1 MRIIRLF
8 SLLVCA
14 LACTHL
20 GAKVRLEPLF
30 SDNMVLQQKSDVK
43 IWGEDQAGKIIK
55 ITTSWNSKSY
65 TVQTDRNG
73 HWIATVSTPEAGGP
87 YNVTISDG
95 RPVVLN
101 NVLIGEVW
109 VCSGQSNMELMIGDK
124 VTGYQNEMAQA
135 DKYKN
140 VRLFHFEKTTDPAP
154 DSKVNAIRGGWQ
166 ECNGKNIED
175 FSAVAYYYARELS
188 IALGC
193 PIGVIETCWGGTPVE
208 AWTSAEALETIP
220 EFKDDIAKIKV
231 SGLSVNELRE
241 YYAREASQWDHKI
254 QISDPAAQWSR
265 TDFDDSSWKDLQS
278 PGYIEKQGEPNFDGI
293 YWQRKIVY
301 IPARWAGKDLKLDLA
316 MVDDNDFTY
325 FDGHLIGHTEGCRV
339 NRSYIVPGRYVHK
352 GNVAIAVKVI
362 DFRWN
367 AGIYGDPSM
376 LKLSLSDNDKISLVG
391 TWKYRTSLTLDQISP
406 APWNYSIKLNYPS
419 ALYNGMVNPLVNYA
433 IKGVIWYQGEANE
446 HNPAQYKD
454 MFPLLINDWRAKW
467 GYSFPFYF
475 VQLPNYRQ
483 QQTDPGESS
492 NWAGIR
498 EAQLNALHLE
508 RTGMAVTIDI
518 GEAGNIHPKDKENVG
533 KRLALV
539 ALAKTYGKDVE
550 YSGPLYQDYHIE
562 GNKIRLSFSHYEG
575 MKTSDGESLKG
586 FCIAGPDHKFYFADA
601 VIDGN
606 TIRVSSINVP
616 FPVSVRYA
624 WANNPVCNLTNAYCL
639 PASPFRTDNW

>member
-1 MRIIRLF
+1 MKTIRLF

-14 LACTHL
+14 LAFMPL

-43 IWGEDQAGKIIK
+43 IWGEAQAGKVVK

-65 TVQTDRNG
+65 TVRADVNG
-73 HWIATVSTPEAGGP
+73 HWIITVSTPEAGGP

-95 RPVVLN
+95 KPVVLN

-154 DSKVNAIRGGWQ
+154 GSKVNAIHGGWQ
-166 ECNGKNIED
+166 ECNGKNRED
-175 FSAVAYYYARELS
+175 FSAVAYFYARELS
-188 IALGC
+188 LALCC
-193 PIGVIETCWGGTPVE
+193 PIGVIETCSGGSPVE
-208 AWTSAEALETIP
+208 AWMSGESLEPIP
-220 EFKDDIAKIKV
+220 EFKVSLDKIKLP
-231 SGLSVNELRE
+231 GLSVDELRE
-241 YYAREASQWDHKI
+241 HYAMEASQWDQKI
-254 QISDPAAQWSR
+254 QSSDPAAQWSK

-278 PGYIEKQGEPNFDGI
+278 PGYIEQQGEPNFDGI
-293 YWQRKIVY
+293 YWQRKIVD

-316 MVDDNDFTY
+316 MIDDNDFTY
-325 FDGHLIGHTEGCRV
+325 FDGHLIGNTEGCRV
-339 NRSYIVPGRYVHK
+339 MRSYVVPGKYVHK
-352 GNVAIAVKVI
+352 GKVAIAVKVI

-367 AGIYGDPSM
+367 TGIYGDPSM

-391 TWKYRTSLTLDQISP
+391 TWKYKTSLTLDQISP
-406 APWNYSIKLNYPS
+406 TPWNYAIKFNYPS
-419 ALYNGMVNPLVNYA
+419 TLYNGMVNPLVNYA

-446 HNPAQYKD
+446 SNPAQYKD
-454 MFPLLINDWRAKW
+454 MFPLLIHDWRAKW
-467 GYSFPFYF
+467 GYYFPFYF

-483 QQTDPGESS
+483 QQTDPGEVSK
-492 NWAGIR
+492 WAGIR

-508 RTGMAVTIDI
+508 NTGMAVTIDI
-518 GEAGNIHPKDKENVG
+518 GEAGNIHPKNKEDVG

-550 YSGPLYQDYHIE
+550 YSGPLYRDFHIE
-562 GNKIRLSFSHYEG
+562 GNKVRLSFSHYEG
-575 MKTSDGESLKG
+575 LKSSDGDALKG
-586 FCIAGPDHKFYFADA
+586 FCVAGPDHKFYFADA

-606 TIRVSSINVP
+606 SILVSSSSVP

-624 WANNPVCNLTNAYCL
+624 WANNPVCNLTNASGL
-639 PASPFRTDNW
+639 PASPFRTDSW